1 MQKVRKICPEG
12 KTCLQTGKI
21 KIAVEQFD
29 IELYKHRTDIISQTV
44 RQVQKD
50 FGMFGFDVIFSGNTE
65 LAYEE
70 MFRQLAAYILQLL
83 ENDYHKLA
91 SLLYHIDLGE
101 DHIAIA
107 RDQHPDWG
115 LAEVVTE
122 LVIHRELKKVLMR
135 NYFRQK
141 GTEA

>member
-1 MQKVRKICPEG
+1 M
-12 KTCLQTGKI
+12 
-21 KIAVEQFD
+21 EQFD
-29 IELYKHRTDIISQTV
+29 IELYKNKSEIISQTV
-44 RQVQKD
+44 KQVQKD
-50 FGMFGFDVIFSGNTE
+50 FGMFGFEITFSGNAG

-70 MFRQLAAYILQLL
+70 MFRQLSVHLTQLI

-101 DHIAIA
+101 DKIA
-107 RDQHPDWG
+107 RASQQHPEWG
-115 LAEVVTE
+115 IADIITE

-141 GTEA
+141 GQES

>member
-1 MQKVRKICPEG
+1 M
-12 KTCLQTGKI
+12 
-21 KIAVEQFD
+21 EQFD
-29 IELYKHRTDIISQTV
+29 IELYKNKSEIISQTV
-44 RQVQKD
+44 KQVQKD
-50 FGMFGFDVIFSGNTE
+50 FGMFGFDVTFSGVAE

-70 MFRQLAAYILQLL
+70 MFRQLSVYVTQLI

-101 DHIAIA
+101 DKISLASE
-107 RDQHPDWG
+107 QHPEWG
-115 LAEVVTE
+115 VADIITE

-141 GTEA
+141 GVES